1 MRRFLAVLS
10 GVLIALGLALAI
22 SLVLDDEPASE
33 DGAART
39 DVEVTL
45 DPGDGPSR
53 SAALRCDGEAETDAE
68 ACRVLDELD
77 EDVLDPVP
85 PGRSCTSQ
93 FGGPETVTVRG
104 TLRGEPVDARFDRT
118 DGCESARYSQI
129 EPLLLA
135 LDL

>member
-1 MRRFLAVLS
+1 VRRFLAVLS

-33 DGAART
+33 DGVART

-53 SAALRCDGEAETDAE
+53 SVTLRCDGEADDE
-68 ACRVLDELD
+68 ACRVLDDLD

-104 TLRGEPVDARFDRT
+104 TLRGETVDVRFDRT
-118 DGCESARYSQI
+118 DGCEIARYERI
-129 EPLLLA
+129 EPLLSA